1 MGQRY
6 IPDSEILQQLSEPDV
21 RPFPTG
27 LDVFATLGSKR
38 AMQLIEELY
47 KPTAKWPQYIEV
59 FDSLKA
65 KFSILPDSQWRSNL
79 YFSWLWTQKSLLGE
93 YGNGYPMFMQNS
105 AWQDKSLATA
115 LGSWAEMR
123 HDTILYAKET
133 CAECG
138 GDCEVPVVMAYVE
151 PNPELYNR
159 LLWLTAYMRD
169 NLAARKIL
177 PDEIKYACQNFEK
190 LLTFLRG
197 CSVKELNGEE
207 LTAEE
212 YDTLLCYGGELE
224 YLTTKCVENAE
235 KWSQLFSDADRNM
248 AVIADVAEAYPG
260 GYLEEGVGAA
270 VELYVIVPIGEELY
284 LTRGAMFDYYEFV
297 SQAPM
302 TDVEWQRKVKEAP
315 PERPPFTSSYIEG
328 TATEVPTPLEPYST
342 GC

>member
-1 MGQRY
+1 
-6 IPDSEILQQLSEPDV
+6 
-21 RPFPTG
+21 
-27 LDVFATLGSKR
+27 
-38 AMQLIEELY
+38 MQLIEELY

-123 HDTILYAKET
+123 HDTILYAKELT
-133 CAECG
+133 AECG
-138 GDCEVPVVMAYVE
+138 GDWEAPVVRAYVE

-159 LLWLTAYMRD
+159 LLWLTAYLRE
-169 NLAARKIL
+169 NLSTRGIL
-177 PDEIKYACQNFEK
+177 PNQLEYPCKNLEK
-190 LLTFLRG
+190 LLTFLRD
-197 CSVKELNGEE
+197 CSVKELSGKE
-207 LTAEE
+207 LTTEE

-224 YLTTKCVENAE
+224 YLTTNCVENAY
-235 KWSQLFSDADRNM
+235 KWSQITSEADRNM
-248 AVIADVAEAYPG
+248 AVIADVAVAYPG

-270 VELYVIVPIGEELY
+270 VELYVVVPIGEELY

-297 SQAPM
+297 SPSPM